1 MRPQV
6 FRCRKKPRNRATLMV
21 SDQKGRAMASTEP
34 TKRDLASD
42 EKGAVM
48 IMGLA
53 MMLGLIAFLW
63 YIMGIGETLAFR
75 DHMQDGADSA
85 AFSQMAVEAA
95 GMNFIVLLNMIIM
108 LSVIVY
114 LILSVILTAFWAN
127 MVADLL
133 TCFDI
138 FGGEFTCAE
147 GFVELGEYP
156 GLYSDRG
163 DAAKILSY
171 IDMGLSIIQSGAA
184 LIAPW
189 AGTAAGIDASANYK
203 MHSQTDAPFA
213 LSFGSNNFSPDTLTI
228 LGSFGKKTHV
238 DGGLPVTHEFL
249 ANDCSHV
256 VEMTVGAIANLLG
269 GRGGGKA
276 FGILN
281 KIAGAF
287 AQMVQWYWCDNNGPP
302 IPGLGSIVGKAI
314 KFLPFPFRELIGGGD
329 EASYWTAEGY
339 GPMTNYKHKDINPD
353 GHVTFGTIMDSLK
366 PTEARHDP
374 EAKNG
379 ADRNQAFSV
388 LVAPNAF
395 EDAAATHN
403 IKLMQLQHMQGFTNN
418 AEVHP
423 SFLFYF
429 SQAELYFDCEKESGW
444 RSPDCDDVTGNF
456 DHEDQTMY
464 SFSWRAR
471 LVKFHTPEGAAITKV
486 LDFINKG
493 LSMITDIKGWFNG
506 QASNPFIQALQFLD
520 KALGIDIIGFL
531 GSIADIPPTQIFH

>member
-1 MRPQV
+1 MTPTDL
-6 FRCRKKPRNRATLMV
+6 KKN
-21 SDQKGRAMASTEP
+21 
-34 TKRDLASD
+34 LASD

-75 DHMQDGADSA
+75 DHMQDAADSA

-114 LILSVILTAFWAN
+114 LILSIILTVFWAK

-133 TCFDI
+133 TCFSFPLYVATPSCI
-138 FGGEFTCAE
+138 KGIAE
-147 GFVELGEYP
+147 AVQYP
-156 GLYSDRG
+156 GKYSSRG
-163 DAAKILSY
+163 NKAKILSK
-171 IDMGLSIIQSGAA
+171 IDMGLSILESGAA

-189 AGTAAGIDASANYK
+189 AGTAAGIDASTNYK
-203 MHSQTDAPFA
+203 MHSQTDSPIAVS
-213 LSFGSNNFSPDTLTI
+213 LGSNNFSPDTFAI
-228 LGSFGKKTHV
+228 IGSAGKKVHV

-249 ANDCSHV
+249 SNDCSHLI
-256 VEMTVGAIANLLG
+256 EMTG
-269 GRGGGKA
+269 GMIENFFGGKGGGKA
-276 FGILN
+276 AFKILN
-281 KIAGAF
+281 AITGAF
-287 AQMVQWYWCDNNGPP
+287 AQLAQWYWCDNNGPP
-302 IPGLGSIVGKAI
+302 LPGIGNVVGKAI
-314 KFLPFPFRELIGGGD
+314 KYLPFKARELIGGGD
-329 EASYWTAEGY
+329 EASYWTDEGY
-339 GPMTNYKHKDINPD
+339 GPMTNYKHKDLNPD
-353 GHVTFGTIMDSLK
+353 GHVTLGTIWDSLT
-366 PTEARHDP
+366 PSSGRHHP
-374 EAKNG
+374 EPKNG
-379 ADRNQAFSV
+379 ADRNQGYSV
-388 LVAPNAF
+388 LFARGAF

-429 SQAELYFDCEKESGW
+429 SQAELYFDCEAESGW
-444 RSPDCDDVTGNF
+444 DTSDCDDVTGSM

-464 SFSWRAR
+464 SFAWRAR
-471 LVKFHTPEGAAITKV
+471 LVKFHTPEGATITKV

-493 LSMITDIKGWFNG
+493 LSMITSIKGWFNG
-506 QASNPFIQALQFLD
+506 GASNPFIQALQFLD
-520 KALGIDIIGFL
+520 QALGIDIIGFL